1 MDLKGITWDYNNP
14 SEDDLWR
21 ARRLAEFFPFVA
33 AELSREEK
41 DLIIRHLDQINLPD
55 ERKEIIR
62 MVCSAEQNT
71 D

>member
-41 DLIIRHLDQINLPD
+41 DLIIRHLDQINVPD